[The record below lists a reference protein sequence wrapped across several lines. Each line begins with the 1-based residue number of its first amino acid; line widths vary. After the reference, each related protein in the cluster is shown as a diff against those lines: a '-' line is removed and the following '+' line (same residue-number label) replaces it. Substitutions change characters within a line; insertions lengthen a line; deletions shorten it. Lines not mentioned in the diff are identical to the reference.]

1 MRRIGLLLCV
11 ILTLTVYSC
20 SKEESISFSDKEGQ
34 TNNAGSD
41 NETPENDS
49 DSKTDTIVGKTL
61 IVEFSCAG
69 ENWQVGYV
77 DRGNTAVMADYIK
90 EFTDADMF
98 EIEPVT
104 PYPTDYNEMLQVSNA
119 EYEQN
124 ARPEIKNK
132 IEDLANYSTIFIG
145 SPIWHGN
152 PPMIMRTFYEAYPEL
167 DSKTIIPFGTHG
179 GSGIS
184 SCSRLIKEYFPN
196 AKQLD
201 PLGISGSSIRENSSK
216 EQVRE
221 WIERIG
227 HNHIVHY

>member
-1 MRRIGLLLCV
+1 MRRIGLLFCM
-11 ILTLTVYSC
+11 IWTLVVYSC
-20 SKEESISFSDKEGQ
+20 NKEEYVSSSDKEEQ
-34 TNNAGSD
+34 TNHAGSNSD
-41 NETPENDS
+41 TPENDS
-49 DSKTDTIVGKTL
+49 ENSPDSIGDKTL
-61 IVEFSCAG
+61 IVVFSRAG

-98 EIEPVT
+98 EIEPVV
-104 PYPTDYNEMLQVSNA
+104 PYPTDYHDMIQVSNT
-119 EYEQN
+119 EFEQN
-124 ARPEIKNK
+124 ARPKIKNK

-152 PPMIMRTFYEAYPEL
+152 PPMIMRTFYETYPEL
-167 DSKTIIPFGTHG
+167 ASKTIVPFGTHG

-196 AKQLD
+196 AKQLE
-201 PLGISGSSIRENSSK
+201 PLGISGSSIRENNSK
-216 EQVRE
+216 EQIRK

-227 HNHIVHY
+227 YKK